1 MSEKGNIEI
10 MYSKREGKE
19 SLYNSVYSK
28 LADEERIQKC
38 NKLLNEHFGEAGNK
52 RILEIGAG
60 HGGNVPMLLDYGF
73 KMENIHLNELLQERI
88 LFIGEK
94 YPDCRLFKGDILEID
109 FKDKYDCVFQSTVFT
124 SILDQSKRKEVA
136 DKMWSL
142 LKPGGMILW
151 YDFVYNNP
159 NNKDVRKVS
168 VKEVKALFPLASV
181 FHDVSVTLAPPI
193 GRKVGK
199 WYNLFNWPILRTH
212 VLIALTKV

>member
-1 MSEKGNIEI
+1 MSEKGNIEEI
-10 MYSKREGKE
+10 YNKRAGKE
-19 SLYNSVYSK
+19 ALYNSVYSK

-38 NKLLNEHFGEAGNK
+38 KALLKEHFGEAGDK

-73 KMENIHLNELLQERI
+73 KMDNIHLNELLQERALSI
-88 LFIGEK
+88 SEN
-94 YPDCRLFKGDILEID
+94 YPSCKLFKGDVLEID
-109 FKDKYDCVFQSTVFT
+109 LKERYDCVFQSTVFT

-151 YDFVYNNP
+151 YDFVFNNP

-168 VKEVKALFPLASV
+168 VKEIKALFPMASA
-181 FHDVSVTLAPPI
+181 FHVVSVTLAPPI
-193 GRKVGK
+193 GRKLGK
-199 WYNLFNWPILRTH
+199 WYHLFNWPILRTH
-212 VLIALTKV
+212 VLMAITKV